1 MLQKM
6 RNLLGKITLFLKNI
20 MKKITSLLERKTS
33 NVKPLTNNNE
43 VMKKAN
49 GKKTTSLRFQL
60 VAAFMVPVL
69 CIIVLG
75 IVSFQK
81 AATAIR
87 DSYTSST
94 VESLNMAGNYM
105 NFGFTSAEDT
115 MVQFVNDDSITKY
128 YLNLYKSDI
137 VEGSLVGQSIKNII
151 LNKQVTDDFIE
162 NIYLLSDE
170 VSNITTK
177 ASIPSGIYKE
187 FMDTET
193 GKYLSENKLKMVW
206 SSADAYLD
214 EKLKTTADS
223 YSIRLIRNMSNAKGI
238 VVIDISMD
246 AVKDILTD
254 LNFNESGILGF
265 VTADGKEIMSVDQ
278 EAVVFSDKDFYQK
291 ALEGEAASGSEYVNY
306 DGEDYLFLYSKV
318 ADTDFMICALMPK
331 AVITGQADDI
341 MYVTIFVV
349 LAAVVIAALT
359 AAFISTGIDKTIKHI
374 TKGLKKA
381 AEGDLTVEFYTKRR
395 DEFQTL
401 VHEMSQTFI
410 NMKNLIQQVKLLSGE
425 VSDSS
430 NQVGTASAS
439 FLKSTEEISVAMT
452 EIEQGVNQQAKDAE
466 ECLSQMDN
474 LSQKILRVSEN
485 TKEISQIAE
494 QTKQNVNDGTD
505 CSNELNHQT
514 KSTIE
519 ITTAIIGKIESLAEK
534 SLSIGKISNVIN
546 EIADQT
552 NLLSLNA
559 SIEASRAGE
568 YGRGFAV
575 VAAEIRKLAEQS
587 KDSVNGIRKIITGI
601 QDEARDTLETAHKVE
616 QVLKLQEDAVK
627 NSTVSFSSINL
638 SVERLVENLK
648 QITEDVDNIEGARVS
663 TLGSIENISAVLEE
677 IAASSN
683 TVNQTSSNQLVSV
696 DLLNTS
702 AGTLKSNSEELLNAV
717 NQFTVS

>member
-265 VTADGKEIMSVDQ
+265 VTADGK
-278 EAVVFSDKDFYQK
+278 
-291 ALEGEAASGSEYVNY
+291 
-306 DGEDYLFLYSKV
+306 
-318 ADTDFMICALMPK
+318 
-331 AVITGQADDI
+331 
-341 MYVTIFVV
+341 
-349 LAAVVIAALT
+349 
-359 AAFISTGIDKTIKHI
+359 
-374 TKGLKKA
+374 
-381 AEGDLTVEFYTKRR
+381 
-395 DEFQTL
+395 
-401 VHEMSQTFI
+401 
-410 NMKNLIQQVKLLSGE
+410 
-425 VSDSS
+425 
-430 NQVGTASAS
+430 
-439 FLKSTEEISVAMT
+439 
-452 EIEQGVNQQAKDAE
+452 
-466 ECLSQMDN
+466 
-474 LSQKILRVSEN
+474 
-485 TKEISQIAE
+485 
-494 QTKQNVNDGTD
+494 
-505 CSNELNHQT
+505 
-514 KSTIE
+514 
-519 ITTAIIGKIESLAEK
+519 
-534 SLSIGKISNVIN
+534 
-546 EIADQT
+546 
-552 NLLSLNA
+552 
-559 SIEASRAGE
+559 
-568 YGRGFAV
+568 
-575 VAAEIRKLAEQS
+575 
-587 KDSVNGIRKIITGI
+587 
-601 QDEARDTLETAHKVE
+601 
-616 QVLKLQEDAVK
+616 
-627 NSTVSFSSINL
+627 
-638 SVERLVENLK
+638 
-648 QITEDVDNIEGARVS
+648 
-663 TLGSIENISAVLEE
+663 
-677 IAASSN
+677 
-683 TVNQTSSNQLVSV
+683 
-696 DLLNTS
+696 
-702 AGTLKSNSEELLNAV
+702 
-717 NQFTVS
+717 